1 MGFQVLSV
9 KLVVDFEAV
18 VDLTELYFLLRTQEQ
33 IFLLFPLATI
43 QQILEVFLRVVRPL
57 KLFDLSF

>member
-1 MGFQVLSV
+1 MGFQILSV

-43 QQILEVFLRVVRPL
+43 Q
-57 KLFDLSF
+57 